1 MSTILVKMNLTTEID
16 KSMNAIKDKIVMS
29 DAYYFVLAYL
39 CDTDFAPIKSRGI
52 CEFDPKT
59 GRPIFKMEMLDYVT
73 FVELFRE
80 GMDWMLNKTQD
91 LTLENIEK
99 YNLK

>member
-1 MSTILVKMNLTTEID
+1 
-16 KSMNAIKDKIVMS
+16 MS
-29 DAYYFVLAYL
+29 DTWYFVLAYL
-39 CDTDFAPIKSRGI
+39 NATDFAPIRSRNL
-52 CEFDPKT
+52 CDFDKLT
-59 GRPIFKMEMLDYVT
+59 GRPIFKMDMLDYAT
-73 FVELFRE
+73 FVELFHE